1 MNKKII
7 FTVLAFAL
15 LAGVLSYW
23 SAPSTA
29 ASGFGDGN
37 VPALSLKMIALN
49 VENKTVILQ
58 DEDNYSITNA
68 APSLF
73 SPLVVAGLGLALVA
87 SVPIALKI
95 LNYHSKKQLK
105 QNKNNLKGEDSTF
118 QN

>member
-1 MNKKII
+1 MNKKLILA
-7 FTVLAFAL
+7 VLAFTF

-23 SAPSTA
+23 SMQNNADRGLS
-29 ASGFGDGN
+29 DGN
-37 VPALSLKMIALN
+37 VPAFGLKMVALN

-58 DEDNYSITNA
+58 DGDNYSITNA
-68 APSLF
+68 VPSLF

-105 QNKNNLKGEDSTF
+105 QKNSLKGEDSTF

>member
-7 FTVLAFAL
+7 STFLAFAL

-23 SAPSTA
+23 SIQNSTDD
-29 ASGFGDGN
+29 GFD
-37 VPALSLKMIALN
+37 

-58 DEDNYSITNA
+58 DDDNYSTTNTS
-68 APSLF
+68 PSLF

-95 LNYHSKKQLK
+95 LNYHSKKQL
-105 QNKNNLKGEDSTF
+105 NKNKNSLKGKDATY
-118 QN
+118 Q

>member
-1 MNKKII
+1 MNKKVI

-23 SAPSTA
+23 SAQNNA
-29 ASGFGDGN
+29 DSGFSDDN
-37 VPALSLKMIALN
+37 APVSSLKMIALN

-58 DEDNYSITNA
+58 DEDTYSITNA
-68 APSLF
+68 APSPI
-73 SPLVVAGLGLALVA
+73 SPLVVSGLGLALVA

-105 QNKNNLKGEDSTF
+105 QNTKILKGEDSTY